1 VLSIP
6 RQRIALVDCNNF
18 YASCERLFRPD
29 LNNKPV
35 IVLSNNDGCVVAR
48 SAEVKALGVKMAV
61 PVHQIMSL
69 VKQHDI
75 TLFSSNYTLYAD
87 LSSRVMSVLKHYAP
101 RQEIYSIDEAFLDL
115 TGVCDKKPIAYGQQ
129 IKEAV
134 VKQVGIPVCIGMAP
148 TKTLAK
154 LANYAAKRWHKT
166 GGVVDLS
173 CPDKRKKLMLQV
185 PVKEVWGIGSRTSKK
200 LNDLGVES
208 IWGLACLNESVLNTQ
223 FSVVVARTVMELNG
237 TSCLPLEYKAPDKQQ
252 IVCSRSFKQRLVTF
266 DELMTALTQ
275 YASRAMEKLR
285 KQNSVTEL
293 ISISIRTGL
302 FNPNEKQYQRSMS
315 LSLSHPTQDTQ
326 RVIKTAKSLLKQ
338 IFKDDYDYQHAG
350 ITLGKIRPANESVQA
365 DLFSLQIHNTDTL
378 KSEASKRT
386 LMESVDKINQRFP
399 KSIAFSTASLKQEW
413 HYESQHLS
421 PRYTTHWAD
430 LKKVK
435 CV

>member
-1 VLSIP
+1 LGIP
-6 RQRIALVDCNNF
+6 QQRIALVDCNNF

-61 PVHQIMSL
+61 PVHQIMPL
-69 VKQHDI
+69 VKQHNI

-87 LSSRVMSVLKHYAP
+87 LSSRVMSVLKDYAP
-101 RQEIYSIDEAFLDL
+101 QQETYSIDEAFLDL
-115 TGVCDKKPIAYGQQ
+115 TGVCDKDPIAYGQQ
-129 IKEAV
+129 IKTAV
-134 VKQVGIPVCIGMAP
+134 VKRVGIPVCVGMAP

-173 CPDKRKKLMLQV
+173 CPDKRKKLMQQV

-208 IWGLACLNESVLNTQ
+208 VWDLACLNESILNTQ
-223 FSVVVARTVMELNG
+223 FGVVVARTVMELNG
-237 TSCLPLEYKAPDKQQ
+237 TSCLPLEYKALDKQQ
-252 IVCSRSFKQRLVTF
+252 IICSRSFKQRLVTF

-285 KQNSVTEL
+285 KQNSVTEV
-293 ISISIRTGL
+293 ITISIRTGL
-302 FNPNEKQYQRSMS
+302 FNPNEKQYQRSVS

-338 IFKDDYDYQHAG
+338 IFKDGYDYQHAG
-350 ITLGKIRPANESVQA
+350 ITLGQIRPANASVQA
-365 DLFSLQIHNTDTL
+365 DLFSLPTLSADTL
-378 KSEASKRT
+378 KSEASKQI

-413 HYESQHLS
+413 HYESRHLS
-421 PRYTTHWAD
+421 PRYTTHWND

>member
-1 VLSIP
+1 LGISQ
-6 RQRIALVDCNNF
+6 QRIALVDCNNF

-61 PVHQIMSL
+61 PVHQIMPL
-69 VKQHDI
+69 VKQHNI

-87 LSSRVMSVLKHYAP
+87 LSSRVMSVLKDYAP
-101 RQEIYSIDEAFLDL
+101 QQEIYSIDEAFLDL
-115 TGVCDKKPIAYGQQ
+115 TGACDKDPIAYGQQ
-129 IKEAV
+129 IKTAV
-134 VKQVGIPVCIGMAP
+134 VKQVGIPVCVGMAP

-173 CPDKRKKLMLQV
+173 CPVKRKKLMQQV

-200 LNDLGVES
+200 LNDLGVGS
-208 IWGLACLNESVLNTQ
+208 IWDLACLNESILNAQ

-237 TSCLPLEYKAPDKQQ
+237 TPCLPLEYKAPDKQQ
-252 IVCSRSFKQRLVTF
+252 IVCSRSFKKRLVTF

-338 IFKDDYDYQHAG
+338 IFKKGYDYQHAG
-350 ITLGKIRPANESVQA
+350 VTLGQIRPANESVQT

-413 HYESQHLS
+413 HYESRHLS
-421 PRYTTHWAD
+421 PRYTTYWGD
-430 LKKVK
+430 LKRVK